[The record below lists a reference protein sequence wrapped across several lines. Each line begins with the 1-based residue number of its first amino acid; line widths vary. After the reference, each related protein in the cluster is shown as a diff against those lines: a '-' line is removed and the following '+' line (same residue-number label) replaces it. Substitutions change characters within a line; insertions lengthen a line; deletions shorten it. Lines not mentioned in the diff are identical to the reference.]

1 MALLSPSP
9 DPLVSWGGLG
19 RKAFCLFLLFLQE
32 SAEVWTPVEARLTGL
47 EETAGLS
54 PCPAGGSSH
63 SRDSGREQFPT
74 AQSHSRSVFFLSP
87 DVC

>member
-1 MALLSPSP
+1 MALLGLSTN
-9 DPLVSWGGLG
+9 PLTRKEG
-19 RKAFCLFLLFLQE
+19 RPFACFLFLQE

-63 SRDSGREQFPT
+63 SRDSGREQLPT

>member
-1 MALLSPSP
+1 MVLLGPSTN
-9 DPLVSWGGLG
+9 PLLPWGGLG
-19 RKAFCLFLLFLQE
+19 RKAFCLFSRFLQE
-32 SAEVWTPVEARLTGL
+32 SAEVWTPVEAGLTGIRGNSWP
-47 EETAGLS
+47 E

-63 SRDSGREQFPT
+63 SRDSGRERLPT